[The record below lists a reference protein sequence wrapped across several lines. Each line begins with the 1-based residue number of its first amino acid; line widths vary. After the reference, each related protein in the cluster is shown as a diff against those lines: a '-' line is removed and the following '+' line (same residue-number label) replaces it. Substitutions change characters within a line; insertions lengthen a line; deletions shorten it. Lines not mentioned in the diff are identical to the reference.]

1 MSDGPLIV
9 IFVIL
14 KLWVVKFYT
23 TKFCQC
29 ANIIFDKKIQSQG
42 DDIKISKYLMIKY
55 GFTNGSFQKLFCTTL
70 NSKVKVKWKY
80 VQVNFLLYSIIK
92 LVFISGCT
100 SKKIKLEISILFYS
114 SLSNHEKRRH
124 LPFMSS

>member
-29 ANIIFDKKIQSQG
+29 ANIIFDKKNQSQG
-42 DDIKISKYLMIKY
+42 DGIKKVINKVRIYKLQQTSFFKTVLYQFKSKDKMEA
-55 GFTNGSFQKLFCTTL
+55 
-70 NSKVKVKWKY
+70 
-80 VQVNFLLYSIIK
+80 QVNYLL
-92 LVFISGCT
+92 
-100 SKKIKLEISILFYS
+100 
-114 SLSNHEKRRH
+114 
-124 LPFMSS
+124 